1 MTEHN
6 VFCWAEDEE
15 DGFQQP
21 RYRAFNK
28 EVGRYRYSEILMK
41 VSNILK
47 DLILHLDNEA
57 KWDKWKNE
65 WKKVTYDQWKQ
76 ILAIP
81 EADQDIIEKIIGFEL
96 Y

>member
-28 EVGRYRYSEILMK
+28 EVGEKRYYEILSLIK
-41 VSNILK
+41 RDILE
-47 DLILHLDNEA
+47 DLKLELN
-57 KWDKWKNE
+57 KNNWEDE
-65 WKKVTYDQWKQ
+65 WKKVTNDQWKQ